1 MKFYSEKL
9 NKCFDTAEACL
20 KAEVEFDKQKADE
33 EAAQKKLKEARATRA
48 KEVEDAYKVAADAYT
63 KYVKLRNA
71 FIKDYQSWHMSYTQD
86 FPIEDITDMSDIIKI
101 IFDL

>member
-9 NKCFDTAEACL
+9 NKFFDNDEACL
-20 KAEVEFDKQKADE
+20 KAEAEFDKKKADE

-86 FPIEDITDMSDIIKI
+86 FPIDETVDMSDIIKM

>member
-9 NKCFDTAEACL
+9 NKFFDNDEACL
-20 KAEVEFDKQKADE
+20 KAEAEFDKKKADE
-33 EAAQKKLKEARATRA
+33 EAAQKKLKEARTTRA
-48 KEVEDAYKVAADAYT
+48 KEVEDAYRVAADAYT

-86 FPIEDITDMSDIIKI
+86 FPITEDLSDIIKV